1 MNIFSLF
8 NKTIAFLLA
17 SIPLVYAQN
26 PNIRSNQVGFYPYAA
41 KIAVWVGN
49 KFESFYLFD
58 AISKD
63 TVFKGKLS
71 SQRVNAI
78 SQKSTQIADFSAF
91 TKSGKYFL
99 SIPEIGVSHIFEI
112 KTNVHRDAA
121 TAALKATAAVVT
133 LRGDRLADKVKPL
146 KEGDV
151 YQKAP
156 SIRPSPPAA

>member
-1 MNIFSLF
+1 MKLFSSVT
-8 NKTIAFLLA
+8 KTIAFFMA
-17 SIPLVYAQN
+17 GIPLVYAQN
-26 PNIRSNQVGFYPYAA
+26 PNIRFNQVGFYPNAA

-71 SQRVNAI
+71 TQRVNAI

-99 SIPEIGVSHIFEI
+99 
-112 KTNVHRDAA
+112 NVPTR
-121 TAALKATAAVVT
+121 
-133 LRGDRLADKVKPL
+133 PL
-146 KEGDV
+146 
-151 YQKAP
+151 
-156 SIRPSPPAA
+156 SL